1 MALSQ
6 KKAALDELDGV
17 LFFAED
23 TYKTAKRHPKHLKG
37 VINQF
42 EYWFE
47 WLRLNP
53 PETLD
58 LINVH
63 RVIAALST
71 LSQVVNY
78 IDPSAISKD

>member
-6 KKAALDELDGV
+6 KKVALDELNSV

-23 TYKTAKRHPKHLKG
+23 TYKTAMRHPKHLKG

-42 EYWFE
+42 EYWFD

-53 PETLD
+53 PETQD
-58 LINVH
+58 LVNLH
-63 RVIAALST
+63 RAIAALST
-71 LSQVVNY
+71 LTQVVNY
-78 IDPSAISKD
+78 IDPKEI